1 MPIVWLIQEYIR
13 WHYTEGIRGLL
24 EICGNFF
31 WFGYHFFSLRLLA
44 RTLLKPFRRVRIE
57 YGRTTSLEEIAENLA
72 VNLFMRGVGFF
83 MRSVVLILGSTVEVG
98 IFFASIAVVVIWILF
113 PAVIAGLFGVT
124 GILLFSL
131 G

>member
-24 EICGNFF
+24 RICGNFL
-31 WFGYHFFSLRLLA
+31 WFAYHFFSLKLLG

-57 YGRTTSLEEIAENLA
+57 YSKIMSVEEIAENLA

-83 MRSVVLILGSTVEVG
+83 MRSVVLILGSAVEIG
-98 IFFASIAVVVIWILF
+98 IFLVSSIVIAVWILF
-113 PAVIAGLFGVT
+113 PAVIAGLFGVA
-124 GILLFSL
+124 GILLLSA